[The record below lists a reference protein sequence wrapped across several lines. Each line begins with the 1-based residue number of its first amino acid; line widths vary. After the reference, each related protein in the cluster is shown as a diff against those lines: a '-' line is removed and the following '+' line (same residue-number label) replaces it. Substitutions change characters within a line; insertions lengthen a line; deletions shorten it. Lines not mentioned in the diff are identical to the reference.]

1 MAAWNSVYRPVD
13 WVLSW
18 VICSVQGHGCHH
30 GRKVLWGTQRVEA
43 QAAAEVPSGRRTAS
57 NKKPIVLNLR
67 NPI

>member
-1 MAAWNSVYRPVD
+1 MAARNSLYRPVD

-18 VICSVQGHGCHH
+18 VICSVPGHGCHP

-43 QAAAEVPSGRRTAS
+43 QVAAEVPTLCRTAS
-57 NKKPIVLNLR
+57 NKKPVVLSLR